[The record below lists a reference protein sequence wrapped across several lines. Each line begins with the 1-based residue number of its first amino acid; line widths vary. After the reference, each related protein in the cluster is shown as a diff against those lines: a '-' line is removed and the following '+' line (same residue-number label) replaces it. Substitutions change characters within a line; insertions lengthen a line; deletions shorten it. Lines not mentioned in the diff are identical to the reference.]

1 MEQEIWRQEY
11 PFDSQWHSLDDGYRM
26 HYVEQGDGEPV
37 LMVHGNPTW
46 SFYYRHLVQA
56 LSSSHRAIAIDH
68 IGCGLSDKPQSYDY
82 NLRRHTTNLLSL
94 IESLDLSGI
103 HLVVHDWG
111 GAIGLGAAS
120 QIAERI
126 RSLTILNTG
135 AFPPPYIP
143 WRIYSLRTPLLG
155 TFAIRGLNLFAGPAV
170 TMAMNR
176 NRLSE
181 VAKSGLLAPYNN
193 WRNRVAVN
201 GFVKDIPF
209 SKRHRSRQDLQNV
222 QAGLVKLAEKPTQLI
237 WGMKDWC
244 FNATCL
250 AKFKEHFPASAS
262 LEIDDAGHY
271 VLEDARE
278 EVVAS
283 VQSFLRQQA

>member
-82 NLRRHTTNLLSL
+82 NLRHHTTNLLSL

-209 SKRHRSRQDLQNV
+209 SKQHRSRQDLQNV
-222 QAGLVKLAEKPTQLI
+222 QAGLEKLAEKPTQLI